1 MAINSVG
8 SSSPQAVSNRLLQ
21 KLPPPGAAGGE
32 PDNFSA
38 VLGDLM
44 TLSPTAS
51 APSKAAAPPPP
62 PPAVSQA
69 MSDLFN
75 GQKDVP
81 GDLAQLKGYFA
92 QSPQTLN
99 SLMGAL
105 QGGGETEG
113 SAGVSSARKRSDDR
127 QAQAIAKYLTEAQN
141 ADAREAERG
150 AASGI
155 GVIELFG

>member
-8 SSSPQAVSNRLLQ
+8 SGSPQAVTNRLLQ
-21 KLPPPGAAGGE
+21 KLPPPGAGAAE
-32 PDNFSA
+32 PDDFSA

-44 TLSPTAS
+44 TLSPNAS
-51 APSKAAAPPPP
+51 AAGKAEAAPPPP
-62 PPAVSQA
+62 AVRQA

-75 GQKDVP
+75 GQKDVQ

-92 QSPQTLN
+92 QSPQTLD

-105 QGGGETEG
+105 QGGGSAQAG
-113 SAGVSSARKRSDDR
+113 SGVEEARKRTDDR
-127 QAQAIAKYLTEAQN
+127 QAQAIARYLTEAQN

-150 AASGI
+150 NASGI